1 MARGTMALLV
11 MALAC
16 LVGVR
21 AEEEAVITL
30 DASNFDTEVPKYDF
44 LVVEFYAPW
53 CGHCK
58 ALAPEYEK
66 AAAELKTLDPPL
78 HLAKF
83 DAADEKNKAIASKYG
98 IRGFPTLKIFKKGQE
113 PIEYEGPRDAAG
125 IVKYVTKQAGPAS
138 VLVSSAEDMAAKV
151 KSDDVVVVGA
161 FKDGSDE
168 LTVFG
173 KVADALRNDLSFFH
187 THDASLLPEGKKEMP
202 SVNIFKTFDDG
213 LVSFEGDAKDE
224 EAIKKFIQEKSTP
237 ILIPMDSNPAGKKH
251 LQKSFSMTDRV
262 KVLVF
267 APKKEIESVKTTLH
281 GIASKNREYDFI
293 VGPTEENDHALKFFG
308 LAADSLSMSVYNLK
322 GGPKYVKQPLASSE
336 MESWFDSY
344 LKGEV
349 AAHVK
354 SEDVPKDNSA
364 PVKIVTAN
372 TFKELVTEAKKDVL
386 VEFYA
391 P

>member
-1 MARGTMALLV
+1 MARGTIALLV
-11 MALAC
+11 LALTC
-16 LVGVR
+16 LLGVR

-44 LVVEFYAPW
+44 LVVEFYAPYVIE
-53 CGHCK
+53 
-58 ALAPEYEK
+58 AANERQYEK

-78 HLAKF
+78 YLAKF
-83 DAADEKNKAIASKYG
+83 DAADEKNKAIATKYG

-113 PIEYEGPRDAAG
+113 PAEYDGPRDAAG
-125 IVKYVTKQAGPAS
+125 IVQYVQRQAGPAS
-138 VLVSSAEDMAAKV
+138 ALVSSADDMAAKV
-151 KSDDVVVVGA
+151 KSDDVIIVGA
-161 FKDGSDE
+161 YKEGSDE
-168 LTVFG
+168 LKVFG
-173 KVADALRNDLSFFH
+173 KVAEALRNDLTFFH
-187 THDASLLPEGKKEMP
+187 TYDASLLPEGKKEVP
-202 SVNIFKTFDDG
+202 SINVFKSFDDG
-213 LVSFEGDAKDE
+213 LVSYEGDVTDE
-224 EAIKKFIQEKSTP
+224 DAIKKFIQEKSTP

-251 LQKSFSMTDRV
+251 LQKSFSVTDRV

-267 APKKEIESVKTTLH
+267 APKKEIASVKTALH

-322 GGPKYVKQPLASSE
+322 GGPKYVKQPLAVSD
-336 MESWFDSY
+336 MESWFESF

-354 SEDVPKDNSA
+354 SEKAPEDNSA

-372 TFKELVTEAKKDVL
+372 TFNELVTEAKKDVL